1 MNSSRIVIIP
11 RLKCQY
17 ALLFTDSWKK
27 NRWFHA
33 FLKDIRRWPGLS
45 TGRIE
50 CELWCHRSRWTTNN
64 DITQVR
70 QEVS

>member
-1 MNSSRIVIIP
+1 MYLHTLTRISTRSNFKRSTTNMNSSRLVIIP

-45 TGRIE
+45 TG
-50 CELWCHRSRWTTNN
+50 
-64 DITQVR
+64 
-70 QEVS
+70 